1 MPTPFTERSPLP
13 GPPEAVFALLTDPGF
28 LAERAVRSGA
38 VEHTEEVGTEG
49 GATVVRS
56 TRTVGTAG
64 LPRVAAGYLGATAVV
79 EQVERW
85 GAADP
90 DGSRDGSLELT
101 VRGAPVRLEARARL
115 RPAAEDGCE
124 HELTGALSVDV
135 PLFGASVEQAALP
148 GLLDLVRAEVQLARE
163 RLAG

>member
-1 MPTPFTERSPLP
+1 MPTPFSERSPLP
-13 GPPEAVFALLTDPGF
+13 GPPAAVFALLTDPGF

-49 GATVVRS
+49 SATVVRS

-85 GAADP
+85 EAAGP
-90 DGSRDGSLELT
+90 DGSRSGSLELT

-115 RPAAEDGCE
+115 QPAGDGCE

-135 PLFGASVEQAALP
+135 PLFGGSVEQAALP

-163 RLAG
+163 RLTG